1 MTSDKDPLWPQERIN
16 QTCSRPSGVFSSKI
30 VTLAGNFTYKIV
42 LLDTR
47 SNKDPVGTVE
57 GDFLG
62 EEQWQ
67 WLEMQLLESDH
78 KVDLILL
85 GSSIQILPLHKL
97 LEESWSAF
105 PSARQRLLRLV
116 ASARPPVVLLSGDVH
131 MAEASKA
138 LCTAT
143 TANSTRK
150 FDLWEFT
157 SSGLSHT
164 FTKVIGSGPKPS
176 EGGLLQVSRGWIHEL
191 LWTYY
196 QWIYPAAYRE
206 NKMQDVYRAV
216 HFSLLDLL
224 FHPIDGS
231 HGLLYRTVDHTGH
244 TVMSKYLPIP
254 LRTDTSPHHLNTIN
268 SDDSADDSDSNS
280 LTVEC
285 KGVKGQ
291 VSIARLLLYRAAVAG
306 PLMLFVVC
314 PLVAVIWFVLA
325 AVW

>member
-1 MTSDKDPLWPQERIN
+1 MTSDKDPLWPQERNN
-16 QTCSRPSGVFSSKI
+16 QTCSRPSGVFSSKT

-78 KVDLILL
+78 KVDLNSDPAPSQAAGRVLERLPVGQAASPAASGL
-85 GSSIQILPLHKL
+85 GP
-97 LEESWSAF
+97 
-105 PSARQRLLRLV
+105 
-116 ASARPPVVLLSGDVH
+116 ASGGAAQGDVH

-254 LRTDTSPHHLNTIN
+254 LRTDTSP
-268 SDDSADDSDSNS
+268 
-280 LTVEC
+280 
-285 KGVKGQ
+285 
-291 VSIARLLLYRAAVAG
+291 
-306 PLMLFVVC
+306 
-314 PLVAVIWFVLA
+314 
-325 AVW
+325 